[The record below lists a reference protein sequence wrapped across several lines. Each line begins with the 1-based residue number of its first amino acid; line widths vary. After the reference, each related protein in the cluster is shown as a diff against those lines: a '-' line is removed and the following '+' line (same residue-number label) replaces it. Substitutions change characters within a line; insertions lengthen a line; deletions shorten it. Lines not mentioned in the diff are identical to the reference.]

1 MAEES
6 QTEQSRA
13 YFYRNFKYTREHLAR
28 DYQAELQLYSDDSW
42 EYPQRAARLS
52 AAVKR
57 YKTYRMLCFIFE
69 IAESVDLDLTPLIV
83 KRLCMRLFGRSGSQD
98 IIVAVFGQKGR
109 QHRSR
114 DNTPST
120 LDEIADSY
128 RLAAHS
134 CQASTLSDIESVKR
148 DYQAGIRKGREQAAP

>member
-6 QTEQSRA
+6 RTEQSRA
-13 YFYRNFKYTREHLAR
+13 YFDRNFKYTLEHLTR

-57 YKTYRMLCFIFE
+57 YKTYRMLNFIFE
-69 IAESVDLDLTPLIV
+69 IADSIDLDLTPLIV
-83 KRLCMRLFGRSGSQD
+83 KRLCMRLFGRSGSQE

-114 DNTPST
+114 DNTPAI
-120 LDEIADSY
+120 LDEIASRY
-128 RLAAHS
+128 RPAAHS
-134 CQASTLSDIESVKR
+134 CQASTLCDIESVKKN
-148 DYQAGIRKGREQAAP
+148 YQAGIRAARSREK

>member
-6 QTEQSRA
+6 QIEQSRA
-13 YFYRNFKYTREHLAR
+13 FFYRNFKYTLEHLAR

-42 EYPQRAARLS
+42 EFPQRAARLS

-69 IAESVDLDLTPLIV
+69 IADSIDLDFTPLIV
-83 KRLCMRLFGRSGSQD
+83 KRLCTRLFGRSGSQD
-98 IIVAVFGQKGR
+98 MLVAIFGQKGR
-109 QHRSR
+109 QHRSS
-114 DNTPST
+114 DNTPAI
-120 LDEIADSY
+120 LDEIAARY

-134 CQASTLSDIESVKR
+134 CQASTLSDIEIVKKN
-148 DYQAGIRKGREQAAP
+148 YQAGIRAARNREK

>member
-13 YFYRNFKYTREHLAR
+13 YFYRNFTYTRDHLAR
-28 DYQAELQLYSDDSW
+28 DYLAELHNYHDDSW

-69 IAESVDLDLTPLIV
+69 IADSIDLDLTPLTV
-83 KRLCMRLFGRSGSQD
+83 KRLCTRLFGRSGSQD
-98 IIVAVFGQKGR
+98 MIVAIFGQKGR

-114 DNTPST
+114 DNTLST
-120 LDEIADSY
+120 LDEITERY

-148 DYQAGIRKGREQAAP
+148 DYQAEIRKGREQAAP

>member
-13 YFYRNFKYTREHLAR
+13 YFYRNFTYTLEHLAR

-57 YKTYRMLCFIFE
+57 YKTYRMLSFIFE
-69 IAESVDLDLTPLIV
+69 IADDIALDLTPLIV
-83 KRLCMRLFGRSGSQD
+83 RRLCMRLFGRSGSQD
-98 IIVAVFGQKGR
+98 IIVSIFGQKGR

-114 DNTPST
+114 DNTPT
-120 LDEIADSY
+120 ILDETAARY

-134 CQASTLSDIESVKR
+134 CQTSTLSDIEGVKKN
-148 DYQAGIRKGREQAAP
+148 YQAGIRAARNREK

>member
-13 YFYRNFKYTREHLAR
+13 YFYRNFTYTRDHLAR
-28 DYQAELQLYSDDSW
+28 DYRAELLHYRNDSW
-42 EYPQRAARLS
+42 EFPQRAARLS

-69 IAESVDLDLTPLIV
+69 IADSIELDFTPLIV
-83 KRLCMRLFGRSGSQD
+83 KRLCMRIFGRSGSQD
-98 IIVAVFGQKGR
+98 MLSAIFRQKGR

-114 DNTPST
+114 GQFPS
-120 LDEIADSY
+120 
-128 RLAAHS
+128 
-134 CQASTLSDIESVKR
+134 QA
-148 DYQAGIRKGREQAAP
+148 Q